1 MRAAWQ
7 RLGQVI
13 DAIAGWRLFKPA
25 VFVACAWP
33 LAALSWRTWQLFSGA
48 NPDALGADP
57 TKELLHESGE
67 VALLL
72 LLLSLTIT
80 PVRRLFGANRLQ
92 RVRRMVGVW
101 SFVYALAHLSVYLVF
116 DQLCYSASTCQFN
129 AIWQDILKRRF
140 IFVGQL
146 AFVWLLLL
154 ALTST
159 TGWVRRLKK
168 NWTRL
173 HRLAYV
179 AAVAGIVHFVWI
191 QKSDISEPLKWALWL
206 GVLFAVRV
214 YFAFARRRQ
223 ATSPARAVSPSSP
236 EA

>member
-7 RLGQVI
+7 RLGQLI
-13 DAIAGWRLFKPA
+13 DTVAGSRLFKPA
-25 VFVACAWP
+25 VFVASAWP
-33 LAALSWRTWQLFSGA
+33 LSVLAWKTWQLFYGS

-57 TKELLHESGE
+57 TKELLHETGE
-67 VALLL
+67 TALLL
-72 LLLSLTIT
+72 LLLSLTVT
-80 PVRRLFGANRLQ
+80 PVRRLVGANRVQ
-92 RVRRMVGVW
+92 RVRRMLGVW

-116 DQLCYSASTCQFN
+116 DQLCYSAATCEFN
-129 AIWQDILKRRF
+129 AVWQDILKRRF

-146 AFVWLLLL
+146 AFLCLLLL

-179 AAVAGIVHFVWI
+179 AAVAGIVHFIWI

-206 GVLFAVRV
+206 GVLFAIRL
-214 YFAFARRRQ
+214 YFSLARRR
-223 ATSPARAVSPSSP
+223 ASAPSRAITPSSP
-236 EA
+236 

>member
-7 RLGQVI
+7 RLGQLI
-13 DAIAGWRLFKPA
+13 DTIAGSRLFKPL

-33 LAALSWRTWQLFSGA
+33 LSVLAWKTWQLFYGN

-57 TKELLHESGE
+57 TKELLHETGE
-67 VALLL
+67 TALLL
-72 LLLSLTIT
+72 LLLSLTVT
-80 PVRRLFGANRLQ
+80 PVRRLFGANRVQ
-92 RVRRMVGVW
+92 RVRRMLGVW
-101 SFVYALAHLSVYLVF
+101 SFAYALVHLSVYLVF
-116 DQLCYSASTCQFN
+116 DQLCYSASTCEFS
-129 AIWQDILKRRF
+129 AVWQDILKRRF

-146 AFVWLLLL
+146 AFLCLLLL

-179 AAVAGIVHFVWI
+179 AAVAGIIHFVWI
-191 QKSDISEPLKWALWL
+191 QKSDITEPLKWALWL
-206 GVLFAVRV
+206 GVLLAVRI
-214 YFAFARRRQ
+214 YFSIARRR
-223 ATSPARAVSPSSP
+223 AASPARAVTPSSP
-236 EA
+236 